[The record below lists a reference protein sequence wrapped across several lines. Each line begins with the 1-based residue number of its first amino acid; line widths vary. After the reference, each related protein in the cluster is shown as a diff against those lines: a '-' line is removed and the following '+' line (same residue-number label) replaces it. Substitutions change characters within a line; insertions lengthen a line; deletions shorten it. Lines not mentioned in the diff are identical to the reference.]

1 MDVPAKSLEIETLI
15 KRKKRSLRRYRK
27 NKEKIE
33 RLEVKLEILKG
44 RIEGLKSP
52 SLSGMPR
59 GGVPVSLDDLISDK
73 LDLEDRIRRLKDKGH
88 EFKRQIAEEIDSL
101 DNVNHCDVLE
111 GYFIDCLSMAEIAEN
126 MDYSERYVYTLY
138 QEAISLLTVS
148 QQ

>member
-1 MDVPAKSLEIETLI
+1 MDVQAKSLEVETLV

-27 NKEKIE
+27 NREKVE
-33 RLEVKLEILKG
+33 RLETKLETLKE
-44 RIEGLKSP
+44 RIDGLKSP

-88 EFKRQIAEEIDSL
+88 EFKKQIAEEIDSL

-111 GYFIDCLSMAEIAEN
+111 GYFIDCLSIADIAEN
-126 MDYSERYVYTLY
+126 MGYSERYVYTLY
-138 QEAISLLTVS
+138 QEAISLLSVLE
-148 QQ
+148 Q